1 MADVGHYGI
10 MQDKEDISQHAIR
23 NIMTRDFVLGFL
35 AFFVFF
41 VAIFTLTPTMP
52 IYLTKLGSSTR
63 EIGVL
68 VGTLGIASLICRL
81 LVGGAL
87 RKYSEKRVMMF
98 GAMIFVFTFIG
109 FIVFRPFWPFL
120 AVRFFQ
126 GVAFSCMDTAAIAC
140 AIGVVPLVYR
150 TRAIGYILLAP
161 SFAMAIAAPFGMFL
175 MNRYSF
181 TVLLLTGTA
190 LSLCAFLLAL
200 SLSGRKT
207 STPEHEL
214 PVNSAFLF
222 ERKIV
227 VPAITSFLHYITWS
241 SVAAFFSLYAV
252 QCGATNPGLFFS
264 AMASML
270 ILGRIFGGK
279 VFERWKKEKII
290 LTFMLVAML
299 ALVIL
304 SFSKTLPMFIFV
316 GMLWGMAGA
325 FLFPACMSYAL
336 EYSGTSGG
344 IALGTYQAFMD
355 SGSALGPVIMGVII
369 PFAGYRIMFLCLAL
383 ICTLNLCYF
392 QLYVR
397 KKRNTVLTV

>member
-1 MADVGHYGI
+1 MQSQDDVAQSA
-10 MQDKEDISQHAIR
+10 MK
-23 NIMTRDFVLGFL
+23 NIMTRNFILGFL

-41 VAIFTLTPTMP
+41 VANFTLTPTMP
-52 IYLTKLGSSTR
+52 IYLTKLGSSAR
-63 EIGVL
+63 EIGML

-109 FIVFRPFWPFL
+109 FIVLRPFWPFL

-126 GVAFSCMDTAAIAC
+126 GGAFSCMDTAAIAC

-175 MNRYSF
+175 MNRYGI
-181 TVLLLTGTA
+181 TVLLLTGAA
-190 LSLCAFLLAL
+190 LSLCAFIFAL
-200 SLSGRKT
+200 SLSRRKT
-207 STPEHEL
+207 IMTEREL

-222 ERKIV
+222 EWKIV
-227 VPAITSFLHYITWS
+227 VPAITSFLQYITWS

-252 QCGATNPGLFFS
+252 QCGVINPGLFFS
-264 AMASML
+264 AMAFML
-270 ILGRIFGGK
+270 ILGRIFGAK

-290 LTFMLVAML
+290 LTFILVAML

-336 EYSGTSGG
+336 EYSGASGG
-344 IALGTYQAFMD
+344 TALGTYQAFMD
-355 SGSALGPVIMGVII
+355 SGSALGPVIMGLII
-369 PFAGYRIMFLCLAL
+369 PLAGYRIMFLCLAFTCL
-383 ICTLNLCYF
+383 INLGYF
-392 QLYVR
+392 QFYVR
-397 KKRNTVLTV
+397 RRHITTPII